1 MILFLKVFH
10 DFMFLW
16 FHILFTGIGSLNTIL
31 EVDLKVLDDLW
42 TRKKEKGFRKK
53 LQKKWRNTK
62 ELFKGLG

>member
-1 MILFLKVFH
+1 M
-10 DFMFLW
+10 
-16 FHILFTGIGSLNTIL
+16 NTTL

-53 LQKKWRNTK
+53 LKKKWRKTK